1 MNAFVGID
9 AGALPIAHAIM
20 PKRDHGE
27 ETSPGIATAPS
38 IAKPFQGLV
47 KP

>member
-1 MNAFVGID
+1 MTEPIGIH
-9 AGALPIAHAIM
+9 AGALPIRHAIT

-27 ETSPGIATAPS
+27 ETSPGLATAPS